1 MLRSPLTLVRSY
13 RLVLATAILIAVVYL
28 LSQAYSGPRFVITF
42 LSYFTI
48 QSNLI
53 AAIVL
58 LWNAA
63 LPPAGAPTLWR
74 ELVRGGSVLYLSITG
89 IIFSLL
95 LSGYNDQVQGAM
107 VWTNVML
114 HYIAP
119 VAVFLDW
126 LIDPPSH
133 ALTFRRA
140 LVWLVYPLFYLTYT
154 MIRGAIIGWYPY
166 PFLDP
171 GVVGG
176 YGMVAVFGVVVLA
189 GVLALSALLVAVKQ
203 LSPPAVAIN

>member
-1 MLRSPLTLVRSY
+1 MDERDAPLHR
-13 RLVLATAILIAVVYL
+13 
-28 LSQAYSGPRFVITF
+28 
-42 LSYFTI
+42 
-48 QSNLI
+48 
-53 AAIVL
+53 
-58 LWNAA
+58 
-63 LPPAGAPTLWR
+63 
-74 ELVRGGSVLYLSITG
+74 
-89 IIFSLL
+89 
-95 LSGYNDQVQGAM
+95 
-107 VWTNVML
+107 
-114 HYIAP
+114 
-119 VAVFLDW
+119 
-126 LIDPPSH
+126 PSH

-140 LVWLVYPLFYLTYT
+140 LVWLVYPLFYLAYT